1 MIFEKSWHLNI
12 HWKSNEIVFLPYHEH
27 NVGFVE
33 FTFSQMMSKIF
44 MEDLNRFSAFELFW
58 YTLIQVFLILCHFC
72 MLPITYSHFNLRNAH
87 LFIIEKMK
95 VSFIACLHG
104 VMHKKII
111 LCSDKDF
118 FFFFRNSWIKVFSSV
133 FKLILIENIMFWKKL
148 IIKL

>member
-1 MIFEKSWHLNI
+1 
-12 HWKSNEIVFLPYHEH
+12 
-27 NVGFVE
+27 
-33 FTFSQMMSKIF
+33 
-44 MEDLNRFSAFELFW
+44 
-58 YTLIQVFLILCHFC
+58 

-118 FFFFRNSWIKVFSSV
+118 FFFLEIPELKFLVQSLS
-133 FKLILIENIMFWKKL
+133 
-148 IIKL
+148 